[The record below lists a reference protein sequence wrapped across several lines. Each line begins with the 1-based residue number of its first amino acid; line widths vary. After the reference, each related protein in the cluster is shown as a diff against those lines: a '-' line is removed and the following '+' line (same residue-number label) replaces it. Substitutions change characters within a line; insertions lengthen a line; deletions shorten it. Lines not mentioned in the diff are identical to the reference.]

1 MNIEFVNENT
11 VKITASLEWFAAR
24 PTSDLKKIQK
34 KDYFINEFVK
44 QYPAYKVTQ
53 ALGPDKISNFKEEAA
68 SKGEWTLTVAKAE
81 KASRPRR
88 KAPAEA
94 IKTELPKP
102 PALKKKT
109 LKKGV

>member
-44 QYPAYKVTQ
+44 QYPAYKVDH
-53 ALGPDKISNFKEEAA
+53 ASGPDQICNFREESN
-68 SKGEWTLTVAKAE
+68 SKGEWTFTV
-81 KASRPRR
+81 
-88 KAPAEA
+88 
-94 IKTELPKP
+94 TNV
-102 PALKKKT
+102 KKT
-109 LKKGV
+109 LKTKRKADSQPAKPSPVKKKILRKGV